1 MFKSLFISFKNI
13 FILQTNIIMTGK
25 LFRPRAIHTLE
36 SESKNDSD
44 SDSSESWIRNCFWSM
59 SMVESQSEWFG
70 IELES

>member
-1 MFKSLFISFKNI
+1 MFKSLFKNI
-13 FILQTNIIMTGK
+13 SILQTNIIMTGK
-25 LFRPRAIHTLE
+25 LFGPGAIHTLE